1 MRILFYT
8 TVLLVLNFSCYNKQD
23 KSIKKLNIKT
33 DSINMYPAEILSNNL
48 ENKYDEAKWRLY
60 CMNCDITCRFYPF
73 LNIADT
79 PSLGTL
85 PSRFES
91 VYIFNDTV
99 EIKFRFYYKD
109 SLKCDA
115 SICANSSSIKTGVGF
130 SKLSNDPIYYID
142 DTNVPRFMKFDSLAR
157 EINPLQPEVIAFIK
171 NNKNKLNPWFREE
184 AVRREII
191 QE

>member
-1 MRILFYT
+1 M
-8 TVLLVLNFSCYNKQD
+8 LLVLIFSCYNRQD
-23 KSIKKLNIKT
+23 NGVKNLNVKT
-33 DSINMYPAEILSNNL
+33 DSTKKYPAEILSNNL

-79 PSLGTL
+79 PTLGTL

-91 VYIFNDTV
+91 VNIFNDTV

-109 SLKCDA
+109 SLECDA
-115 SICANSSSIKTGVGF
+115 SICANCSSIKTGVGF

-142 DTNVPRFMKFDSLAR
+142 DTNVPRFMKYDSLAR
-157 EINPLQPEVIAFIK
+157 EINPLQPEVKKYIQDNFES
-171 NNKNKLNPWFREE
+171 LNEWFREE
-184 AVRREII
+184 VIKRNVLSGTTSRK
-191 QE
+191 